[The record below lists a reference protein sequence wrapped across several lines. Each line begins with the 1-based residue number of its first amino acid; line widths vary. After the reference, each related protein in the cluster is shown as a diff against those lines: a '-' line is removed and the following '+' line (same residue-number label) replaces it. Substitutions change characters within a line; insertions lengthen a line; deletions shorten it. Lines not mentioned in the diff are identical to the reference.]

1 MVQFPCD
8 QKNKENKMKLAI
20 NIIIYQNI
28 KNTSTKQEQDI
39 ANFIGSQNQKTTKP
53 SHKKS
58 SIYEF

>member
-1 MVQFPCD
+1 
-8 QKNKENKMKLAI
+8 MKLAI